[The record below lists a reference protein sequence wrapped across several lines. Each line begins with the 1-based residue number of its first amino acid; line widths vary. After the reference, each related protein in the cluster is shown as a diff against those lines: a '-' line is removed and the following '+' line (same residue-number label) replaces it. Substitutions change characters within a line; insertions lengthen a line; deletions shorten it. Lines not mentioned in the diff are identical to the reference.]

1 MAYTYSSTGS
11 SGSTSTTST
20 STSTSSR
27 TASSTYTNTAESDG
41 TNGSVTTRAN
51 AADRYS
57 DLNLQ
62 MMIHPQKK
70 DIIPI
75 TGDAAVKNA
84 IRTLLLT
91 NFMERPF
98 QPNLGANLRSLL
110 FEPNDAVS
118 RLALKDAVLT
128 VLETHEPRIEN
139 INVLI
144 EATADETAY
153 RAIVVFSIKEN
164 DSVQDVE
171 INLRRL
177 R

>member
-1 MAYTYSSTGS
+1 MAYTYSST
-11 SGSTSTTST
+11 SGA
-20 STSTSSR
+20 STSSNG
-27 TASSTYTNTAESDG
+27 TATTTGASTTI
-41 TNGSVTTRAN
+41 
-51 AADRYS
+51 DRYS

-70 DIIPI
+70 DIVPI

-110 FEPNDAVS
+110 FEPNDAVT
-118 RLALKDAVLT
+118 RLALKDTIFNVLS
-128 VLETHEPRIEN
+128 LHEPRIEN
-139 INVLI
+139 INVVI
-144 EATADETAY
+144 ESTTNENGY
-153 RAIVVFSIKEN
+153 RVTIIFSIKEN
-164 DSVQDVE
+164 DSIQEVE